1 MLTCFKGLLLDLGE
15 SYGGK
20 MSRFELFRNNV
31 CILLPLFSAL
41 DHSDC
46 DNTCYFIGYYQ

>member
-1 MLTCFKGLLLDLGE
+1 MVAKCQGLNC
-15 SYGGK
+15 SVI
-20 MSRFELFRNNV
+20 NV
-31 CILLPLFSAL
+31 CILFPLFSAL